1 MKGDDVPLL
10 QGERRGKGIETTVR
24 KMNVPRVVIAGDRS
38 SAGKTTICIGLLSA
52 LRERGLNVQGFKVGL
67 DYIDPGFHTLV
78 SGRAS
83 RNLDGF
89 LMPPAV
95 LKEIFARGC
104 EDADIAVIEGVR
116 GLYEGLNYDDD
127 VGSTA
132 QIAKILDC
140 PVILVIDAGSITRSV
155 AAVVNGYK
163 SLDPEVQLAGVI
175 LNNIGSARHGE
186 KAQKAVEKYSGIQV
200 IGTIPRSRELKILM
214 RHLGL
219 ITATECKNRW
229 DDFSSVFD
237 KIKTSVQENVDLE
250 ALFAIAE
257 SARPLEVPES
267 RIFRARKRE
276 GTGVK
281 IAVAFDEAFNFYYQ
295 DTLDALA
302 LEGAELVYFSPIR
315 DKKLP
320 EGLAALYI
328 GGGFPELYAEALSS
342 NTQMLEAV
350 KRFYDGY
357 GVIYAECGGLMYLM
371 DKLEYNGDCFGLCG
385 VINGSVRFGE
395 KRVVNYIIGEL
406 RKDCIVGKKGS
417 KFKGHE
423 FHHSSIVL
431 EGNNDFAYTILR
443 GEGIVEGMDGIMT
456 KNCLASF
463 AHLHAAS
470 YIEFAK
476 HFVNRARKLKAA
488 PTIASD

>member
-1 MKGDDVPLL
+1 M
-10 QGERRGKGIETTVR
+10 
-24 KMNVPRVVIAGDRS
+24 
-38 SAGKTTICIGLLSA
+38 
-52 LRERGLNVQGFKVGL
+52 
-67 DYIDPGFHTLV
+67 
-78 SGRAS
+78 
-83 RNLDGF
+83 
-89 LMPPAV
+89 
-95 LKEIFARGC
+95 
-104 EDADIAVIEGVR
+104 
-116 GLYEGLNYDDD
+116 
-127 VGSTA
+127 
-132 QIAKILDC
+132 
-140 PVILVIDAGSITRSV
+140 
-155 AAVVNGYK
+155 
-163 SLDPEVQLAGVI
+163 
-175 LNNIGSARHGE
+175 
-186 KAQKAVEKYSGIQV
+186 
-200 IGTIPRSRELKILM
+200 
-214 RHLGL
+214 
-219 ITATECKNRW
+219 
-229 DDFSSVFD
+229 
-237 KIKTSVQENVDLE
+237 
-250 ALFAIAE
+250 
-257 SARPLEVPES
+257 
-267 RIFRARKRE
+267 
-276 GTGVK
+276 
-281 IAVAFDEAFNFYYQ
+281 AFDEAFNFYYQ

-320 EGLAALYI
+320 EGVAALYI

-371 DKLEYNGDCFGLCG
+371 DELEYNGDCFGLCG